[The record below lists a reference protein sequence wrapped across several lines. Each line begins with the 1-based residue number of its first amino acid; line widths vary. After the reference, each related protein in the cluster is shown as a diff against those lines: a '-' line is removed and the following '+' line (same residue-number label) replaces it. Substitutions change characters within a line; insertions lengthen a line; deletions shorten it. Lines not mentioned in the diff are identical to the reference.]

1 MFFKK
6 KPPKKQWVSS
16 YMNQD
21 VIRVTT
27 FSGPAPA
34 AYDPEGYQF
43 FLSPDVD
50 DKSLGEAVLKA
61 LSKSRIIK
69 EKDFGTFFDYK
80 RIEKYYKD
88 WIEYCQKTY
97 FYKTKKAMFKYMD
110 HCSIT
115 SENEKITIM
124 PWHHEKIEAW
134 SGTKNREKDYV
145 IIPADS
151 TAEDVGK
158 ALRLAYSRCT
168 TKGF

>member
-1 MFFKK
+1 MFFKNK
-6 KPPKKQWVSS
+6 SPKKQWSTS
-16 YMNQD
+16 YYNKEF
-21 VIRVTT
+21 INIKTC
-27 FSGPAPA
+27 SGPDPD
-34 AYDPEGYQF
+34 AYDPEGHQF

-50 DKSLGEAVLKA
+50 DITLGEAVLKA

-69 EKDFGTFFDYK
+69 EKDVGAFFDFR
-80 RIEKYYKD
+80 RIMKD
-88 WIEYCQKTY
+88 YQNWVTYCQKTY
-97 FYKTKKAMFKYMD
+97 GYKTKQAMFKYMD

-115 SENEKITIM
+115 SENNMITIM

-151 TAEDVGK
+151 SAEEVGK

>member
-1 MFFKK
+1 MFFKN
-6 KPPKKQWVSS
+6 KPPHTRWVSS

-21 VIRVTT
+21 LIRITT
-27 FSGPAPA
+27 FSGYRRS

-43 FLSPDVD
+43 VFAPSVD
-50 DKSLGEAVLKA
+50 DATLGEAVIKA
-61 LSKSRIIK
+61 LSKSRMIK
-69 EKDFGTFFDYK
+69 EKDFTTFFDYK

-88 WIEYCQKTY
+88 WIAYCQKTY
-97 FYKTKKAMFKYMD
+97 GYKTKKAMFKHMD

-115 SENEKITIM
+115 SENGEITIE

-134 SGTKNREKDYV
+134 GETKNGDLDNV

-151 TAEDVGK
+151 NAEEVGK
-158 ALRLAYSRCT
+158 ALKLAYSRCT